1 MRKVATRMAAVT
13 TQSDTKPVAAPTA
26 VDLVARILLL
36 VLLFAVGVAVGTVGS
51 FLHRA
56 EFATGSVNWPDG
68 LVLSFGGLIGVLLG
82 VSELL
87 PVLRGSRAT
96 VPARLPGL
104 GCAAAGWVVAVI
116 WLTYVGPPFSFANKG
131 DIVLADDWLSIS
143 YLIIGMGLAT
153 YFLYRAWI
161 STLDAKLAGTRR

>member
-1 MRKVATRMAAVT
+1 MAAVT
-13 TQSDTKPVAAPTA
+13 TPSDTKPVAVPATA
-26 VDLVARILLL
+26 DAVVRIVLL
-36 VLLFAVGVAVGTVGS
+36 VLLFAVGVAVGFVGS

-56 EFATGSVNWPDG
+56 EFATGSVDWPDG

-82 VSELL
+82 LSELL
-87 PVLRGSRAT
+87 PVLRGARAT

-104 GCAAAGWVVAVI
+104 ACAAAGWVVAVI

-131 DIVLADDWLSIS
+131 DVILANDWLSIS
-143 YLIIGMGLAT
+143 YLIIGMALAT

-161 STLDAKLAGTRR
+161 STLDAKLARTRR